1 METYT
6 INYEILKNLPEKI
19 EKSKLLRKR
28 DMNTYEDSEGVSGG
42 ADLEEEDLM
51 EMLVEIFSM
60 IVLKKKK
67 NHFKLD
73 SNDRNAILPHP
84 TQLLK
89 GRRKRK

>member
-28 DMNTYEDSEGVSGG
+28 DRNTYEDSEGVSGG

>member
-1 METYT
+1 M
-6 INYEILKNLPEKI
+6 KNIREKI
-19 EKSKLLRKR
+19 EQPKLLRKR
-28 DMNTYEDSEGVSGG
+28 ESNAVEDSEGVSG
-42 ADLEEEDLM
+42 ADLEEDDLM

-84 TQLLK
+84 TSLLK
-89 GRRKRK
+89 SKRKQK

>member
-1 METYT
+1 M
-6 INYEILKNLPEKI
+6 
-19 EKSKLLRKR
+19 
-28 DMNTYEDSEGVSGG
+28 
-42 ADLEEEDLM
+42 EEEDLM